1 MSANSECGAKVT
13 ACLRKFLASTGRAKL
28 TFDGRTDL
36 IRDLGLTSDEGVDF
50 VLDLCDS
57 FEFEFP
63 SDFNPFVHDDGRR
76 GRRLDEMVGVVE
88 RLLPVV
94 EVAK

>member
-1 MSANSECGAKVT
+1 MSSTTDCRGKVI

-28 TFDGRTDL
+28 AFDGRTDL

-57 FEFEFP
+57 FAFEFP
-63 SDFNPFVHDDGRR
+63 TDFNPFVHDDGRR
-76 GRRLDEMVGVVE
+76 GRRLDEMVRAVE
-88 RLLPVV
+88 QLLSVV